1 MTRIRLY
8 SLLSAALLS
17 LGGCAGLRVSSLGAV
32 DPVTQQPTRTELP
45 GIPIRI
51 KEPVWVQE
59 TKILE
64 TGWQIQFVVKKAGSK
79 DPGFRIPEGGP
90 MIVSCASGKAVNNAV
105 SAIIQGIDT
114 SAKEDAIREQLRKQ
128 LPVVSQ
134 LDATNSPDC
143 RKTVG
148 NVLKQDSRLSHKAY
162 YVTNVIP
169 IFGSGSGTFKLASDG
184 TLTEA
189 TTSATDDTAKTLLG
203 LFPIKEKLTLRWG
216 IDKKPDP
223 AGFGLVKSLFTVEAD
238 LTAQRLLYTLRKDLT
253 PQTAADTATLQRP
266 QLPAPLSL
274 ASVDTGVAEL
284 VSVENGDA
292 PPSAKPDPKAY
303 KISGAIT
310 PPEPEKQTQ

>member
-1 MTRIRLY
+1 MTRIGLY

-17 LGGCAGLRVSSLGAV
+17 MSGCAGLRVSSLGAV
-32 DPVTQQPTRTELP
+32 DPVTQQPVRTELP

-51 KEPVWVQE
+51 KEPVWLQE

-90 MIVSCASGKAVNNAV
+90 MIVSCASAKAVNNAV
-105 SAIIQGIDT
+105 SAIILGLDN

-128 LPVVSQ
+128 LPGISQ
-134 LDATNSPDC
+134 LDGANPADC

-148 NVLKQDSRLSHKAY
+148 NVLKQDARLSYKAY

-184 TLTEA
+184 TLTEV
-189 TTSATDDTAKTLLG
+189 TTAATDDTAKTLLG

-223 AGFGLVKSLFTVEAD
+223 AAFGLVKTLFTVEAD

-253 PQTAADTATLQRP
+253 PQTAANTAALQRP

-274 ASVDTGVAEL
+274 PAVETGAAEL

-292 PPSAKPDPKAY
+292 PPPAKPDSKSF
-303 KISGAIT
+303 KISGAIV
-310 PPEPEKQTQ
+310 PPEPEKQAQ